1 MNTSLFLASAL
12 FLAAAAQAAADYAL
26 GLGQKPLYPAGFSHF
41 AYADPAAPKGGTFSM
56 PLPGSFDTLNP
67 FTLKGTP
74 ESGISLLTLDTLMTE
89 GGDDPFAMYGLLAQD
104 AAVAADG
111 LSVTFALNPAARF
124 HNGDP
129 VLAKDVAA
137 SFRLLTG
144 DSAAQPMWKLYW
156 ADVAA
161 VDTPAPRT
169 VRFRFKRQNAELPL
183 ILGQLP
189 VFSHK
194 SYPQGLEKNGGA
206 PIGSGPYRLVKTES
220 GRLAVFARDPAYWA
234 AKLPSRRGM
243 YNFDTVRLHYVR
255 DPAVLAEGVKA
266 GRYDFSQET
275 SARAWAR
282 SYPETILRKRGLAKT
297 ELAHG
302 NTAGMQGFV
311 MNQRRPALKDIR
323 VRRALILSFDFENIN
338 SRMMYNA
345 YRRSPSF
352 FTNSPMAAAGL
363 PGADEAALLAPLKQH
378 LPQAVFTQAAPLPP
392 QSDPVLGIRPNLLK
406 ARQLLLEAG
415 YRYQNGTLTDQ
426 KGEPLV
432 LEFLIG
438 NKLFE
443 RIIAKWQRDLAKI
456 GITLNARTADPS
468 VYQKRMDNFDFD
480 LTTAVYAQSQSPG
493 NEQAGYFSCAA
504 AHTKGSRNLA
514 GLCHPAVEA
523 LLPRFGRTGSRA
535 ELTAAAR
542 ALDRVLRHQ
551 YIIVPNWY
559 ADRHRVIRRTAL
571 GTPARPP
578 KYYSPAVWAL
588 QTWWVKPPA

>member
-1 MNTSLFLASAL
+1 MPPPSRCGSSTGRTWPPST
-12 FLAAAAQAAADYAL
+12 
-26 GLGQKPLYPAGFSHF
+26 P
-41 AYADPAAPKGGTFSM
+41 
-56 PLPGSFDTLNP
+56 PLPAPSASVSSG
-67 FTLKGTP
+67 KTP
-74 ESGISLLTLDTLMTE
+74 NSPS
-89 GGDDPFAMYGLLAQD
+89 
-104 AAVAADG
+104 
-111 LSVTFALNPAARF
+111 SS
-124 HNGDP
+124 
-129 VLAKDVAA
+129 A
-137 SFRLLTG
+137 SFPFSPTKATRRV
-144 DSAAQPMWKLYW
+144 WK
-156 ADVAA
+156 
-161 VDTPAPRT
+161 
-169 VRFRFKRQNAELPL
+169 
-183 ILGQLP
+183 
-189 VFSHK
+189 
-194 SYPQGLEKNGGA
+194 KNGGA

-493 NEQAGYFSCAA
+493 NEQAGLLLLRRR
-504 AHTKGSRNLA
+504 AHQRQPQPGRPLPPRRRSPPPPLRPHRQPCRTHRRRPRPRPRPAPPIHHRPQLV
-514 GLCHPAVEA
+514 CRPPPRHPPHR
-523 LLPRFGRTGSRA
+523 PR
-535 ELTAAAR
+535 
-542 ALDRVLRHQ
+542 H
-551 YIIVPNWY
+551 
-559 ADRHRVIRRTAL
+559 
-571 GTPARPP
+571 ARPP
-578 KYYSPAVWAL
+578 AEILQPRRLGLADMVGQTARLNARSDNRQRNTARNRARAPILRRQQAV
-588 QTWWVKPPA
+588 